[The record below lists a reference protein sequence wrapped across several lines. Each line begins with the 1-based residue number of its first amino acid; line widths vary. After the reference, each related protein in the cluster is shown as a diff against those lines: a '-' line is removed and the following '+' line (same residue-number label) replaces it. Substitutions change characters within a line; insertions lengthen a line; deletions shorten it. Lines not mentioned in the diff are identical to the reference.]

1 MQPLSMPVVNKKLI
15 GKRLDVCCEWN
26 LEEGGTELRWS
37 QGEVVDV
44 SDGSNI
50 LKTGARSACYK
61 KGEAVMIRWDAD
73 KDRNEHSHVSSQRL
87 LPSKW
92 NPKKEH
98 SEGAWRFD
106 IMEA

>member
-15 GKRLDVCCEWN
+15 GKRLDVCFEWN

-50 LKTGARSACYK
+50 IKTGARSACYK

-106 IMEA
+106 ITEA